1 MTPFGKRLR
10 ELRAARGV
18 TMKDMAEAIGVSPA
32 YLSALE
38 HGHRGMP
45 TYYLLQRIITYF
57 NIIWDEAEDLEKL
70 AQGSDPRVTVDTS
83 GLSPS
88 ATAFAN
94 RLARNI
100 GDLTDEDLDALLKLL
115 ETRLK
120 ANHRR

>member
-10 ELRAARGV
+10 ELRAARSV
-18 TMKDMAEAIGVSPA
+18 TMKDMAQAIGVSPA

-57 NIIWDEAEDLEKL
+57 NIIWDEAEDLERL
-70 AQGSDPRVTVDTS
+70 AQSSDPRVTVDTS
-83 GLSPS
+83 GLSPL
-88 ATAFAN
+88 ATTLAN
-94 RLARNI
+94 RLARNV
-100 GDLTDEDLDALLKLL
+100 GDLTEQDLDALLKLL

-120 ANHRR
+120 VHQRR